1 MAGGPLAP
9 IPSPHG
15 GGGEAPWPGLARG
28 LFPSDNPAMDWRD
41 EGVLLSMRPH
51 GESAAIIEVLT
62 ASHGRHAG
70 VVRGGASRRMAA
82 TLQPGNG
89 LQLEWRARL
98 EDHIGTFT
106 VEPLQSRAHLL
117 SDRLALAGLLSA
129 CALLRVALPER
140 EPHPALWS
148 DTLRLFDTLGAQNW
162 ASAYLRW
169 ELRLLEDL
177 GFGLDLSSCAV
188 TGATEGLAFVSP
200 KSGRAVSIAGA
211 GEWADRLLPLP
222 AGLAGTGILSDE
234 ALAQGLRLSGF
245 FLDHG
250 LRPVL
255 QDRPLP
261 EARSRLVDLLSRP
274 A

>member
-1 MAGGPLAP
+1 
-9 IPSPHG
+9 
-15 GGGEAPWPGLARG
+15 
-28 LFPSDNPAMDWRD
+28 MDWRD

-62 ASHGRHAG
+62 AGHGRHAG
-70 VVRGGASRRMAA
+70 VVRGGASRKMAA

-106 VEPLQSRAHLL
+106 VEPLRSRAHLL
-117 SDRLALAGLLSA
+117 SDRLALAGLMSA
-129 CALLRVALPER
+129 CALLRAALPER

-148 DTLRLFDTLGAQNW
+148 DTLRLFDALGGEGW
-162 ASAYLRW
+162 TSAYLRW
-169 ELRLLEDL
+169 ELRLLEEL

-188 TGATEGLAFVSP
+188 TGATEGLAYVSP
-200 KSGRAVSIAGA
+200 KSGRAVSAKGA

-222 AGLAGTGILSDE
+222 AGLAGTAALTGE
-234 ALAQGLRLSGF
+234 ALVQGLRLTGF
-245 FLDHG
+245 FLDRE

-255 QDRPLP
+255 QERPLP
-261 EARSRLVDLLSRP
+261 EARSRLVDLLCRP